1 MGMSTFILKGAM
13 APLVNFVV
21 TIGFSLL
28 APAFFIVGTLG
39 LHFLVPKLVIDTTFL
54 TLYFFIMCTCYNDP
68 LMFVLG
74 FGKLERDEDIAH
86 YFSII
91 IPAHNEESVIGE
103 TLRQVLEMN
112 YPSELFEVIV
122 INDGSTDNTEHVVR
136 KFQIEHPNVK
146 LINILPMDGGHG
158 KGAALNVGFRDFLF
172 TWRELKIEPPYRWII
187 GVFDADGHPQ
197 ADMLRKVSFEFSEQS
212 VGAVQTLVRIRNRST
227 SFLAK
232 LQTRTFIAFSRVT
245 QFSRTFFKGFV
256 ALGGNG
262 QFVRATALDTVT
274 SKHSEHCWNVN
285 SVTEDLDIGIRLSL
299 KKWDLRYLG
308 STAVMQEGV
317 ETLPSLICAR
327 AIIKAIIQKPVW
339 EKTPRFNQ
347 ICEESGL

>member
-1 MGMSTFILKGAM
+1 MSAFILKGVM
-13 APLVNFVV
+13 APLVNFII

-39 LHFLVPKLVIDTTFL
+39 IRLLVPTLVIDTTFL
-54 TLYFFIMCTCYNDP
+54 TLYFFIMCTCYNGL

-74 FGKLERDEDIAH
+74 FGKLERGEDIAH

-103 TLRQVLEMN
+103 TLNQALKMN
-112 YPSELFEVIV
+112 YPSELFEIIV
-122 INDGSTDNTEHVVR
+122 VNDGSSDNTEHIVR
-136 KFQIEHPNVK
+136 SFQIEYPNVK
-146 LINILPMDGGHG
+146 LINIPPMNGGNG

-172 TWRELKIEPPYRWII
+172 TWRGLEIEPRHRWII

-197 ADMLRKVSFEFSEQS
+197 ADMLRKVSFEFKEQK
-212 VGAVQTLVRIRNRST
+212 VGAVQTLVRIRNRGT

-232 LQTRTFIAFSRVT
+232 LQDIEFIAFSRVI
-245 QFSRTFFKGFV
+245 QFSRTFFKGSV

-274 SKHSEHCWNVN
+274 STRPEQCWNIN
-285 SVTEDLDIGIRLSL
+285 SLTEDLDLGIRLHFEQ
-299 KKWDLRYLG
+299 WDLRYVG
-308 STAVMQEGV
+308 STAVMQEGGGNI
-317 ETLPSLICAR
+317 S
-327 AIIKAIIQKPVW
+327 
-339 EKTPRFNQ
+339 
-347 ICEESGL
+347 